1 MTQGTATKADLSDRA
16 YRLAWEGTPKEICD
30 ELGGFAGSHVTIR
43 REVLDLVAG
52 HNLQSPAARAIQ
64 ARIGDMTQSGNV
76 GARLN
81 AGTQWID
88 NIEIVATEL
97 AKRLFRAKYA
107 ELRPMTGSLA
117 NAVVILSA
125 LRPGQ
130 RVMVSEGRHG
140 GHKTYLRDGYARHMA
155 IDYVP
160 VPHNEIDGEGELNLQ
175 QTIDGIIKHRPHW
188 IFLGSSRVLFA
199 EPLREL
205 QAAAQSVG
213 ANILYDAAHTLGLIA
228 GGQFKDPMTD
238 GVAVMT
244 GSSQKTL
251 GGPVGGLVLSN
262 DPEVSRAIAS
272 TSDTLISNY
281 SNYRLGGLAITLAET
296 LQFGEAYAKN
306 VIANARAL
314 GDALCT
320 NGVRVVRG
328 VQGCTQSHIILLNLK
343 TEVAAK
349 QAMTELERA
358 GIASTLLAISS
369 SYPSMTAIRLGTTMV
384 TRLGMGLDE
393 MKTAAQLIRR
403 VLVDRERPETVRS
416 DVLELVAG
424 FRDVR
429 YCFSDQTSMGRV
441 VQ

>member
-1 MTQGTATKADLSDRA
+1 MTQGTASSADLSDRA
-16 YRLAWEGTPKEICD
+16 HRLAWEGTPQEICN
-30 ELGGFAGSHVTIR
+30 ELGGFAASHVTAR
-43 REVLDLVAG
+43 REVLDLIAG
-52 HNLQSPAARAIQ
+52 HNLQSPAARSIQ
-64 ARIGDMTQSGNV
+64 ARIADMTQSGNV

-81 AGTQWID
+81 SGTQWID

-117 NAVVILSA
+117 NAVVILGL

-155 IDYVP
+155 LDYVP
-160 VPHNEIDGEGELNLQ
+160 VPHDEIDGEGEVNLPK
-175 QTIDGIIKHRPHW
+175 TIDGIIKHRPEW

-213 ANILYDAAHTLGLIA
+213 ARILYDAAHTLGLIA
-228 GGQFKDPMTD
+228 GGRFKDPMTD

-244 GSSQKTL
+244 GSAQKTL

-262 DPEVSRAIAS
+262 DPELARVIAS
-272 TSDTLISNY
+272 TSDALLSNY
-281 SNYRLGGLAITLAET
+281 SNYRLGALAVTLAET
-296 LQFGEAYAKN
+296 LQFGEAYAKD
-306 VIANARAL
+306 VVANARAL
-314 GDALCT
+314 GDALCS
-320 NGVRVVRG
+320 NGVNVVRG
-328 VQGCTQSHIILLNLK
+328 DRGHTLSHMILVDLK

-349 QAMTELERA
+349 QSMSELERA
-358 GIASTLLAISS
+358 GIASTRLAISNN
-369 SYPSMTAIRLGTTMV
+369 YPAMTALRLGTSVV
-384 TRLGMGLDE
+384 TRLGMGIDE
-393 MKTAAQLIRR
+393 MKMAARLIRR
-403 VLVDRERPETVRS
+403 VLVDRERPEAVRR

-424 FRDVR
+424 FHEVS
-429 YCFSDQTSMGRV
+429 YCFSDQLSVGKV

>member
-1 MTQGTATKADLSDRA
+1 MTGTATKADLSDRA
-16 YRLAWEGTPKEICD
+16 YRLAWEGTPEEICN
-30 ELGGFAGSHVTIR
+30 ELRGFAASHVTTR

-64 ARIGDMTQSGNV
+64 AQIADMTQSGNV

-97 AKRLFRAKYA
+97 AKRLFRAKYV
-107 ELRPMTGSLA
+107 ELRPMTGSFA
-117 NAVVILSA
+117 NAVVILG
-125 LRPGQ
+125 LLQPGQ

-140 GHKTYLRDGYARHMA
+140 GHKTYLRNGYARHMA
-155 IDYVP
+155 LDYVP
-160 VPHNEIDGEGELNLQ
+160 VPHDEIDGEGELNLQ
-175 QTIDGIIKHRPHW
+175 QTIDGIIKHRPQW

-199 EPLREL
+199 EPLKEL

-213 ANILYDAAHTLGLIA
+213 ARILYDAAHTLGLIA

-244 GSSQKTL
+244 GSAQKTL

-262 DPEVSRAIAS
+262 DPEIARAIAS

-281 SNYRLGGLAITLAET
+281 SNFRLGGLAITLAEA
-296 LQFGEAYAKN
+296 LQFGEAYAKD

-314 GDALCT
+314 GEALCS
-320 NGVRVVRG
+320 NGVQVVRSD
-328 VQGCTQSHIILLNLK
+328 QGCTLSHMILIDLK

-369 SYPSMTAIRLGTTMV
+369 SYPAMTAIRLGTTMG
-384 TRLGMGLDE
+384 TRLGMGRDE
-393 MKTAAQLIRR
+393 MQTAAQLIRR
-403 VLVDRERPETVRS
+403 VLVDREPPEAVRS

-429 YCFSDQTSMGRV
+429 YCFSDQKSMGRV
-441 VQ
+441 IQ

>member
-1 MTQGTATKADLSDRA
+1 MTKGPASSADSSDRA
-16 YRLAWEGTPKEICD
+16 RRLAWEGTPKEICN
-30 ELGGFAGSHVTIR
+30 ELGGFAESHVTVR
-43 REVLDLVAG
+43 REVLDLIAG
-52 HNLQSPAARAIQ
+52 HNLQSPAARVIQ
-64 ARIGDMTQSGNV
+64 ARIADMTQTGNV
-76 GARLN
+76 YARLN

-117 NAVVILSA
+117 NAVVILGA

-130 RVMVSEGRHG
+130 RVMVSEMRHG
-140 GHKTYLRDGYARHMA
+140 GHKSYLRDGYARHMA
-155 IDYVP
+155 IDYVH
-160 VPHNEIDGEGELNLQ
+160 VPHDEIDGEGALNLP
-175 QTIDGIIKHRPHW
+175 QTIDNIIKHRPHW

-213 ANILYDAAHTLGLIA
+213 ARILYDAAHTLGLIA

-238 GVAVMT
+238 GVSVMT
-244 GSSQKTL
+244 GSAQKTL

-262 DPEVSRAIAS
+262 DPELAQAITS
-272 TSDTLISNY
+272 TSDVLLSNY
-281 SNYRLGGLAITLAET
+281 SNYRLGALAVTLAET
-296 LQFGEAYAKN
+296 LQFGEAFAMDM
-306 VIANARAL
+306 IANARAL
-314 GDALCT
+314 ADALCS
-320 NGVRVVRG
+320 NGVQVIRG
-328 VQGCTQSHIILLNLK
+328 DRGHTLSHMILVDLK

-349 QAMTELERA
+349 QAMFELERA
-358 GIASTLLAISS
+358 GIATTRLAISS
-369 SYPSMTAIRLGTTMV
+369 SFPAMTALRLGTSAV

-393 MKTAAQLIRR
+393 MKTVAQLIRL
-403 VLVDRERPETVRS
+403 VLVDRERPEIVRN

-424 FRDVR
+424 FRDIR
-429 YCFSDQTSMGRV
+429 YCFSDQTNLGRV